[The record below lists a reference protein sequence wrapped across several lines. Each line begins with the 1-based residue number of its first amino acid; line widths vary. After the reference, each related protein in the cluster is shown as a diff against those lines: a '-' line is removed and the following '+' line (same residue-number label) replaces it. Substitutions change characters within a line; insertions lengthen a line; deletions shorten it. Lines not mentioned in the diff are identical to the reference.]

1 MSSRRSSGSIRAES
15 AVEPTRSENITVTW
29 RRSAVSWVFGSVT
42 ATGIEE
48 GASGAAVRAA
58 IAFGFLR
65 WPSDATPM
73 SLRSS
78 FVSRPSSS
86 PSMSLARKI
95 SAYWTRP
102 IPRSQPSMSKFSPHL
117 GSCQRQFSKKVE
129 SLAPTVIPTGFLNQL
144 GFAMWTPTTRQKYSR
159 TVSGME
165 GFEFFRFAI
174 SALVTNDAV
183 PGRSRL
189 YEQFQKEQGG
199 VLDATPAPPEGL
211 ASAFEGSPGIGTP
224 GDFCAHIKHFQDAG
238 VDQIILLQQA
248 GRNRHE
254 HICESL
260 DLLARDVLPEFAERA
275 AERDQRKADEL
286 APHVEK
292 ALARKKSMAPL
303 ADADIPVVKASV
315 ARPIVNT

>member
-1 MSSRRSSGSIRAES
+1 MAERRDADVLEIVVCQLAEQLAVDVVGAENLGILSETDPAEPIVDVQVQPPPGLLS
-15 AVEPTRSENITVTW
+15 AALFEK
-29 RRSAVSWVFGSVT
+29 
-42 ATGIEE
+42 
-48 GASGAAVRAA
+48 
-58 IAFGFLR
+58 L
-65 WPSDATPM
+65 
-73 SLRSS
+73 
-78 FVSRPSSS
+78 
-86 PSMSLARKI
+86 
-95 SAYWTRP
+95 
-102 IPRSQPSMSKFSPHL
+102 
-117 GSCQRQFSKKVE
+117 E

-238 VDQIILLQQA
+238 VESDHPA
-248 GRNRHE
+248 ATGRE
-254 HICESL
+254 ES
-260 DLLARDVLPEFAERA
+260 ARAHL
-275 AERDQRKADEL
+275 
-286 APHVEK
+286 
-292 ALARKKSMAPL
+292 
-303 ADADIPVVKASV
+303 
-315 ARPIVNT
+315 